1 MACAICETRRPRRFC
16 PGVRGDICAICCGT
30 GREVTVDCPLDC
42 EYLQEAR
49 KHDRPPSLAGLEMPN
64 RDIEVSE
71 QLIEENEPLLAS
83 LSAALL
89 NSALETPGVID
100 SDAREALDALARTYR
115 TLQSGVI
122 YETRPNNPLAAVI
135 YSALQSAAREFRAE
149 EHRRLGMTRT
159 RDSHV
164 LGMIVFLQRV
174 EMDRNNGRRRGRAFI
189 DSLRRFY
196 SESSEPV
203 AAPDRSSLILP

>member
-1 MACAICETRRPRRFC
+1 
-16 PGVRGDICAICCGT
+16 
-30 GREVTVDCPLDC
+30 
-42 EYLQEAR
+42 
-49 KHDRPPSLAGLEMPN
+49 MPN
-64 RDIEVSE
+64 RDIEVTES
-71 QLIEENEPLLAS
+71 LLEENEPLLAA

-89 NSALETPGVID
+89 SSALETPGVTD
-100 SDAREALDALARTYR
+100 QDAREALDALARTYR

-122 YETRPNNPLAAVI
+122 YETRPNNPLAAAI
-135 YSALQSAAREFRAE
+135 YSALQNAAREFRAE

-164 LGMIVFLQRV
+164 LGMTVFLQRV

-189 DSLRRFY
+189 DSLRRLY
-196 SESSEPV
+196 SGSSEPA